1 MRLNIK
7 TQIPKTIV
15 SKGVTADTECENE
28 EKTLYFC
35 SYVECNETYFVIL
48 ILNQV
53 FN

>member
-1 MRLNIK
+1 ME
-7 TQIPKTIV
+7 TQIPKMLI
-15 SKGVTADTECENE
+15 SKGVTADAECETE